1 MEVVIHIIV
10 GDIGLMKVVILDAK
24 TLTNDDIDFSVFDE
38 LGEVTIYDYTKYN
51 QIAERIKDAEIILCN
66 KSIMNRMTLK
76 DAKNVKYIGL
86 FATGYNNVDIEYTN
100 ERNITV
106 CNAGSYSTNAVAQH
120 VFALIL
126 EHYNKVGEY
135 NKFVKDGGWIH
146 SEKFS
151 PFKPMKE
158 MDGRTLGIVGYGSIG
173 KKVAKIAQAF
183 DMKVLAYNRSPKK
196 DESVRFVE
204 MDELLEKSDIVSIHC
219 PLNSDSEKMCNKEF
233 FEKMKDGALFIN
245 TSRGGVVDEQAL
257 IDAVKSKKI
266 SGAGLDVVAVE
277 PMEKHEEILDIDN
290 IIITPHSAWA
300 PVETRTRLV
309 EIVKNNIKKWVAGD
323 PVNVMK

>member
-38 LGEVTIYDYTKYN
+38 FGEVTIYDYTKYN

-183 DMKVLAYNRSPKK
+183 GSTTIPHEQSSNCKFLQPLSY
-196 DESVRFVE
+196 
-204 MDELLEKSDIVSIHC
+204 KS
-219 PLNSDSEKMCNKEF
+219 LMNF
-233 FEKMKDGALFIN
+233 L
-245 TSRGGVVDEQAL
+245 
-257 IDAVKSKKI
+257 
-266 SGAGLDVVAVE
+266 
-277 PMEKHEEILDIDN
+277 
-290 IIITPHSAWA
+290 
-300 PVETRTRLV
+300 
-309 EIVKNNIKKWVAGD
+309 
-323 PVNVMK
+323 

>member
-1 MEVVIHIIV
+1 
-10 GDIGLMKVVILDAK
+10 MK
-24 TLTNDDIDFSVFDE
+24 F
-38 LGEVTIYDYTKYN
+38 GEVTIYDYTKYDE
-51 QIAERIKDAEIILCN
+51 IAERVKDSEIILCN
-66 KSIMNRMTLK
+66 KCIMNKETLK
-76 DAKNVKYIGL
+76 NAGNVKYIGL

-219 PLNSDSEKMCNKEF
+219 PLNNDSEKMCNKEF

-323 PVNVMK
+323 PVNVIK

>member
-1 MEVVIHIIV
+1 
-10 GDIGLMKVVILDAK
+10 MKVVILDAK

-38 LGEVTIYDYTKYN
+38 FAEVTIYDYTKYN

-309 EIVKNNIKKWVAGD
+309 EIVKNNIKKWVAGA
-323 PVNVMK
+323 PVNVIK

>member
-1 MEVVIHIIV
+1 
-10 GDIGLMKVVILDAK
+10 MKVVILDAK

-38 LGEVTIYDYTKYN
+38 FGEVTIYDYTKYN

-76 DAKNVKYIGL
+76 DARNVKYIGL

-309 EIVKNNIKKWVAGD
+309 EIVKNNIKKWVAGA
-323 PVNVMK
+323 PVNVIK

>member
-1 MEVVIHIIV
+1 MR
-10 GDIGLMKVVILDAK
+10 VVILDAK

-38 LGEVTIYDYTKYN
+38 FGEVTIYDYTKYDE
-51 QIAERIKDAEIILCN
+51 IAERVKDSEIILCN
-66 KSIMNRMTLK
+66 KCIMNKETLK
-76 DAKNVKYIGL
+76 NAGNVKYIGL

-100 ERNITV
+100 KRNITV

-126 EHYNKVGEY
+126 EYYNKVGEY

-323 PVNVMK
+323 PVNVIK

>member
-1 MEVVIHIIV
+1 
-10 GDIGLMKVVILDAK
+10 MKVVILDAK

-38 LGEVTIYDYTKYN
+38 FGEVTIYDYTKYN

-106 CNAGSYSTNAVAQH
+106 CNAGSYSTNAVTQH

-323 PVNVMK
+323 PVNVIK

>member
-1 MEVVIHIIV
+1 MR
-10 GDIGLMKVVILDAK
+10 VVILDAK

-38 LGEVTIYDYTKYN
+38 FGEVTIYDYTKYDE
-51 QIAERIKDAEIILCN
+51 IAGRVKDSEIILCN
-66 KSIMNRMTLK
+66 KCIMNKETLK
-76 DAKNVKYIGL
+76 NAGNVKYIGL

-196 DESVRFVE
+196 DESVQFVE

-233 FEKMKDGALFIN
+233 FAKMKDGALFIN

-257 IDAVKSKKI
+257 IDAVKSKKV

-323 PVNVMK
+323 PVNVIK

>member
-24 TLTNDDIDFSVFDE
+24 TLTNDDIDFSEFDE
-38 LGEVTIYDYTKYN
+38 FGEVTIYDYTKYN

-309 EIVKNNIKKWVAGD
+309 EIVKNNIKKWVAGA
-323 PVNVMK
+323 PVNVIK

>member
-1 MEVVIHIIV
+1 
-10 GDIGLMKVVILDAK
+10 MKVVILDAK

-38 LGEVTIYDYTKYN
+38 FGEVTIYDYTKYN

-146 SEKFS
+146 SEKIS

-219 PLNSDSEKMCNKEF
+219 PLNRDSEKMCNKDF
-233 FEKMKDGALFIN
+233 FSKMKDGALFIN

-309 EIVKNNIKKWVAGD
+309 EIVKNNIKKWVAGA
-323 PVNVMK
+323 PVNVIK

>member
-1 MEVVIHIIV
+1 
-10 GDIGLMKVVILDAK
+10 MKVVILDAK

-38 LGEVTIYDYTKYN
+38 FGEVTIYDYTKYN

-76 DAKNVKYIGL
+76 DARNVKYIGL

-219 PLNSDSEKMCNKEF
+219 PLNRDSEKMCNKDF
-233 FEKMKDGALFIN
+233 FSKMKDGALFIN

-309 EIVKNNIKKWVAGD
+309 EIVKNNIKKWVAGA
-323 PVNVMK
+323 PVNVIK

>member
-38 LGEVTIYDYTKYN
+38 FGEVTIYDYTKYN

-146 SEKFS
+146 SEKF
-151 PFKPMKE
+151 
-158 MDGRTLGIVGYGSIG
+158 
-173 KKVAKIAQAF
+173 
-183 DMKVLAYNRSPKK
+183 
-196 DESVRFVE
+196 
-204 MDELLEKSDIVSIHC
+204 
-219 PLNSDSEKMCNKEF
+219 
-233 FEKMKDGALFIN
+233 
-245 TSRGGVVDEQAL
+245 
-257 IDAVKSKKI
+257 
-266 SGAGLDVVAVE
+266 
-277 PMEKHEEILDIDN
+277 
-290 IIITPHSAWA
+290 
-300 PVETRTRLV
+300 
-309 EIVKNNIKKWVAGD
+309 
-323 PVNVMK
+323 

>member
-1 MEVVIHIIV
+1 
-10 GDIGLMKVVILDAK
+10 MKVVILDAK

-38 LGEVTIYDYTKYN
+38 FGEVTIYDYTKYN

-196 DESVRFVE
+196 DEGVRFVE

-219 PLNSDSEKMCNKEF
+219 PLNRDSEKMCNKDF
-233 FEKMKDGALFIN
+233 FSKMKDGALFIN

-309 EIVKNNIKKWVAGD
+309 AIVKNNIKKWVAGA
-323 PVNVMK
+323 PVNVIK

>member
-1 MEVVIHIIV
+1 MI
-10 GDIGLMKVVILDAK
+10 
-24 TLTNDDIDFSVFDE
+24 
-38 LGEVTIYDYTKYN
+38 TKYDE
-51 QIAERIKDAEIILCN
+51 IAERVKDSEIILCN
-66 KSIMNRMTLK
+66 KCIMNKETLK
-76 DAKNVKYIGL
+76 NAGNVKYIGL

-219 PLNSDSEKMCNKEF
+219 PLNNDSEKMCNKEF

-323 PVNVMK
+323 PVNVIK

>member
-1 MEVVIHIIV
+1 
-10 GDIGLMKVVILDAK
+10 MKVVILDAK

-38 LGEVTIYDYTKYN
+38 FGEVTIYDYTKYN

-309 EIVKNNIKKWVAGD
+309 EIVKNNIKNGLQE
-323 PVNVMK
+323 PL

>member
-1 MEVVIHIIV
+1 
-10 GDIGLMKVVILDAK
+10 MKVVILDAK

-38 LGEVTIYDYTKYN
+38 FGEVTIYDYTKYN

-135 NKFVKDGGWIH
+135 NKFVKYGGWIH

-309 EIVKNNIKKWVAGD
+309 EIVKNNIKKWVAGA
-323 PVNVMK
+323 PVNVIK

>member
-1 MEVVIHIIV
+1 
-10 GDIGLMKVVILDAK
+10 MKVVILDAK

-38 LGEVTIYDYTKYN
+38 FGEVTIYDYTKYN

-277 PMEKHEEILDIDN
+277 PMEKHYDILDIDN

-309 EIVKNNIKKWVAGD
+309 EIVRNNIKKWVAGS
-323 PVNVMK
+323 PVNVIK

>member
-1 MEVVIHIIV
+1 
-10 GDIGLMKVVILDAK
+10 MKVVILDAK

-38 LGEVTIYDYTKYN
+38 FGEVTIYDYTKYN
-51 QIAERIKDAEIILCN
+51 QIAERLMDAEIILCN

-245 TSRGGVVDEQAL
+245 TSRGGVVDEPAL
-257 IDAVKSKKI
+257 IEAVKSGKL

-277 PMEKHEEILDIDN
+277 PMEKHYDILDIDN

-309 EIVKNNIKKWVAGD
+309 EIVKNNIKKWVAGA
-323 PVNVMK
+323 PVNVIK

>member
-1 MEVVIHIIV
+1 
-10 GDIGLMKVVILDAK
+10 MKVVILDAK

-38 LGEVTIYDYTKYN
+38 FGEVTIYDFTKYN

-309 EIVKNNIKKWVAGD
+309 EIVKNNIKKWVAGA
-323 PVNVMK
+323 PVNVIK

>member
-1 MEVVIHIIV
+1 
-10 GDIGLMKVVILDAK
+10 MKVVILDAK

-38 LGEVTIYDYTKYN
+38 FGEVTIYDYTKYN
-51 QIAERIKDAEIILCN
+51 QIAERIKDTEIILCN

-245 TSRGGVVDEQAL
+245 TSRGGVVDEQSL

-309 EIVKNNIKKWVAGD
+309 EIVKNNIKKWVAGA
-323 PVNVMK
+323 PVNVIK

>member
-1 MEVVIHIIV
+1 
-10 GDIGLMKVVILDAK
+10 MKVVILDAK

-38 LGEVTIYDYTKYN
+38 FGEVTIYDYTKYN

-245 TSRGGVVDEQAL
+245 TSRGGVVDEPAL
-257 IDAVKSKKI
+257 IEAVKSGKL

-277 PMEKHEEILDIDN
+277 PMEKHYDILDIDN

-309 EIVKNNIKKWVAGD
+309 EIVKNNIKKWVAGA
-323 PVNVMK
+323 PVNVIK

>member
-1 MEVVIHIIV
+1 
-10 GDIGLMKVVILDAK
+10 
-24 TLTNDDIDFSVFDE
+24 
-38 LGEVTIYDYTKYN
+38 
-51 QIAERIKDAEIILCN
+51 
-66 KSIMNRMTLK
+66 
-76 DAKNVKYIGL
+76 
-86 FATGYNNVDIEYTN
+86 
-100 ERNITV
+100 
-106 CNAGSYSTNAVAQH
+106 
-120 VFALIL
+120 
-126 EHYNKVGEY
+126 
-135 NKFVKDGGWIH
+135 
-146 SEKFS
+146 
-151 PFKPMKE
+151 
-158 MDGRTLGIVGYGSIG
+158 
-173 KKVAKIAQAF
+173 
-183 DMKVLAYNRSPKK
+183 MKVLAYNRSPKK

-219 PLNSDSEKMCNKEF
+219 PLNNDSEKMCNKEF

-323 PVNVMK
+323 PVNVIK

>member
-1 MEVVIHIIV
+1 MR
-10 GDIGLMKVVILDAK
+10 VVILDAK

-38 LGEVTIYDYTKYN
+38 FGEVTIYDYTKYDE
-51 QIAERIKDAEIILCN
+51 IAERVKDSEIILCN
-66 KSIMNRMTLK
+66 KCIMNKETLK
-76 DAKNVKYIGL
+76 NAGNVKYIGL

-146 SEKFS
+146 IEKFS

-323 PVNVMK
+323 PVNVIK

>member
-1 MEVVIHIIV
+1 
-10 GDIGLMKVVILDAK
+10 MKVVILDAK

-38 LGEVTIYDYTKYN
+38 FGEVTIYDYTKYN

-196 DESVRFVE
+196 DECVRFVE

-219 PLNSDSEKMCNKEF
+219 PLNRDSEKMCNKDF
-233 FEKMKDGALFIN
+233 FSKMKDGALFIN
-245 TSRGGVVDEQAL
+245 TSRGGVVDEPAL
-257 IDAVKSKKI
+257 IEAVKSGKL

-323 PVNVMK
+323 PVNVIK

>member
-1 MEVVIHIIV
+1 
-10 GDIGLMKVVILDAK
+10 MKVVILDAK

-38 LGEVTIYDYTKYN
+38 FGEVTIYDYTKYN

-183 DMKVLAYNRSPKK
+183 DMKALAYNRSPKK

-309 EIVKNNIKKWVAGD
+309 EIVKNNIKKWVAGA
-323 PVNVMK
+323 PVNVIK

>member
-38 LGEVTIYDYTKYN
+38 FGEVTIYDYTKYN

-257 IDAVKSKKI
+257 IDAVKFKKI

-323 PVNVMK
+323 PVNVIK

>member
-1 MEVVIHIIV
+1 
-10 GDIGLMKVVILDAK
+10 MKVVILDAK

-38 LGEVTIYDYTKYN
+38 FGEVTIYDYTKYN

-76 DAKNVKYIGL
+76 EAKNVKYIGL

-126 EHYNKVGEY
+126 EHYNKVGDY
-135 NKFVKDGGWIH
+135 NKFVKDGGWIN

-158 MDGRTLGIVGYGSIG
+158 MDGRTLGIIGYGSIG
-173 KKVAKIAQAF
+173 RKVAKIAQAF

-196 DESVRFVE
+196 DAGVQFVE
-204 MDELLEKSDIVSIHC
+204 IDELLEKSDIISIHC
-219 PLNSDSEKMCNKEF
+219 PLNRDSEKMCNREF
-233 FEKMKDGALFIN
+233 FSRMKDGALFIN
-245 TSRGGVVDEQAL
+245 TSRGGVVDEPAL
-257 IDAVKSKKI
+257 IEAVKSGKL

-277 PMEKHEEILDIDN
+277 PMEKHYEILDIDN

-309 EIVKNNIKKWVAGD
+309 EIVRNNIKKWVAGD
-323 PVNVMK
+323 PVNVIK

>member
-38 LGEVTIYDYTKYN
+38 FGEVTIYDYTKYN

-323 PVNVMK
+323 PVNVIK

>member
-1 MEVVIHIIV
+1 
-10 GDIGLMKVVILDAK
+10 MKVVILDAK

-38 LGEVTIYDYTKYN
+38 FGEVTIYDYTKYN

-219 PLNSDSEKMCNKEF
+219 PLNRDSEKMCNKDF
-233 FEKMKDGALFIN
+233 FSKMKDGALFIN
-245 TSRGGVVDEQAL
+245 TSRGGVDEQAL

-309 EIVKNNIKKWVAGD
+309 EIVKNNIKKWVAGA
-323 PVNVMK
+323 PVNVIK

>member
-1 MEVVIHIIV
+1 
-10 GDIGLMKVVILDAK
+10 MKVVILDAK

-38 LGEVTIYDYTKYN
+38 FGEVTIYDYTKYN

-100 ERNITV
+100 ERNIMV

-309 EIVKNNIKKWVAGD
+309 EIVKNNIKKWVAGA
-323 PVNVMK
+323 PVNVIK

>member
-1 MEVVIHIIV
+1 
-10 GDIGLMKVVILDAK
+10 MKVVILDAK

-38 LGEVTIYDYTKYN
+38 FGEVTIYDYTKYN

-196 DESVRFVE
+196 DEGVRFVE

-219 PLNSDSEKMCNKEF
+219 PLNRDSEKMCNKYF
-233 FEKMKDGALFIN
+233 FSKMKDGALFIN
-245 TSRGGVVDEQAL
+245 TSRGGVVDEPAL
-257 IDAVKSKKI
+257 IEAVKSGKL

-277 PMEKHEEILDIDN
+277 PMEKHYDILDIDN

-309 EIVKNNIKKWVAGD
+309 EIVRNNIKKWVAGA
-323 PVNVMK
+323 PVNVIK

>member
-1 MEVVIHIIV
+1 
-10 GDIGLMKVVILDAK
+10 MKVVILDAK

-38 LGEVTIYDYTKYN
+38 FGEVTIYDYTKYN

-196 DESVRFVE
+196 DEGVRFVE

-219 PLNSDSEKMCNKEF
+219 PLNRDSEKMCNKDF
-233 FEKMKDGALFIN
+233 FSKMKDGALFIN
-245 TSRGGVVDEQAL
+245 TSRGGVVDAPAL
-257 IDAVKSKKI
+257 IEAVKSGKL

-277 PMEKHEEILDIDN
+277 PMEKHYDILDIDN

-309 EIVKNNIKKWVAGD
+309 EIVRNNIKKWVAGA
-323 PVNVMK
+323 PVNVIK

>member
-1 MEVVIHIIV
+1 
-10 GDIGLMKVVILDAK
+10 MKVVILDAK

-38 LGEVTIYDYTKYN
+38 FGEVTIYDYTKYN
-51 QIAERIKDAEIILCN
+51 QIAKRIKDAEIILCN

-196 DESVRFVE
+196 DEGVRFVE

-219 PLNSDSEKMCNKEF
+219 PLNRDSEKMCNKDF
-233 FEKMKDGALFIN
+233 FSKMKDGALFIN

-309 EIVKNNIKKWVAGD
+309 EIVRNNIKKWVAGA
-323 PVNVMK
+323 PVNVIK

>member
-1 MEVVIHIIV
+1 MR
-10 GDIGLMKVVILDAK
+10 VVILDAK
-24 TLTNDDIDFSVFDE
+24 TLTDDDIDFSVFDE
-38 LGEVTIYDYTKYN
+38 FGEVTIYDYTKYDE
-51 QIAERIKDAEIILCN
+51 IAERVKDSEIILCN
-66 KSIMNRMTLK
+66 KCIMNKETLK
-76 DAKNVKYIGL
+76 NAGNVKYIGL

-323 PVNVMK
+323 PVNVIK

>member
-1 MEVVIHIIV
+1 MR
-10 GDIGLMKVVILDAK
+10 VVILDAK

-38 LGEVTIYDYTKYN
+38 FGEVTIYDYTKYDE
-51 QIAERIKDAEIILCN
+51 IAERVKDSEIILCN
-66 KSIMNRMTLK
+66 KCIMNKETLK
-76 DAKNVKYIGL
+76 NAGNVKYIGL

-106 CNAGSYSTNAVAQH
+106 CNAGSYSTNAVTQH

-309 EIVKNNIKKWVAGD
+309 EIVKNNIKKWVAGA
-323 PVNVMK
+323 PVNVIK

>member
-1 MEVVIHIIV
+1 M
-10 GDIGLMKVVILDAK
+10 
-24 TLTNDDIDFSVFDE
+24 
-38 LGEVTIYDYTKYN
+38 
-51 QIAERIKDAEIILCN
+51 
-66 KSIMNRMTLK
+66 
-76 DAKNVKYIGL
+76 
-86 FATGYNNVDIEYTN
+86 DIEYTN

-323 PVNVMK
+323 PVNVIK

>member
-1 MEVVIHIIV
+1 MKVVIHIIV

-38 LGEVTIYDYTKYN
+38 FGEVTIYDYTKYN

-245 TSRGGVVDEQAL
+245 TSRGGAVDEQAL

-309 EIVKNNIKKWVAGD
+309 EIVKNNIKKWVAGA
-323 PVNVMK
+323 PVNVIK

>member
-1 MEVVIHIIV
+1 MR
-10 GDIGLMKVVILDAK
+10 VVILDAK

-38 LGEVTIYDYTKYN
+38 FGEVTIYDYTKYDE
-51 QIAERIKDAEIILCN
+51 IAERVKDSEIILCN
-66 KSIMNRMTLK
+66 KCIMNEETLK
-76 DAKNVKYIGL
+76 NAGNVKYIGL

-196 DESVRFVE
+196 DESVQFVE

-323 PVNVMK
+323 PVNVIK

>member
-1 MEVVIHIIV
+1 
-10 GDIGLMKVVILDAK
+10 MKVVILDAK

-38 LGEVTIYDYTKYN
+38 FGEVTIYDYTKYN

-196 DESVRFVE
+196 DEGVRFVE
-204 MDELLEKSDIVSIHC
+204 MDELLEKSDIVYIHC
-219 PLNSDSEKMCNKEF
+219 PLNRDSEKMCNKDF
-233 FEKMKDGALFIN
+233 FSKMKDGALFIN
-245 TSRGGVVDEQAL
+245 TSRGGVVDEPAL

-309 EIVKNNIKKWVAGD
+309 EIVKNNIKKWVAGA
-323 PVNVMK
+323 PVNVIK